1 MNKTKIQLLIDEMQK
16 RTANKKAAAERREK
30 INQQI
35 QQLQAEREKAGHAA
49 DREALRSIRHEIQD
63 LEDDLFILD
72 KQSQDTFIS
81 KEAGQKVW
89 KEYEADYAKQL
100 DSLVNA
106 YRKQAAAAAEKF
118 MAIVDLQNEALAAR
132 EQVASACGI
141 MPENPM
147 SFDNHDPLPDFK
159 MKFFEEKEDKRFSGL
174 SVWQPSAKWIML
186 AGLSKDPEEES
197 SLFTSVLR
205 LRKHYEPKKEDE
217 Q

>member
-1 MNKTKIQLLIDEMQK
+1 MNKNKIQMLIDELQK
-16 RTANKKAAAERREK
+16 RTANRAAAKERKDK
-30 INQQI
+30 ITDQI
-35 QQLQAEREKAGHAA
+35 RKLKEEREKAGAAA
-49 DREALRSIRHEIQD
+49 DREALRAIRNEIQD

-72 KQSQDTFIS
+72 KQSEETFIS

-89 KEYEADYAKQL
+89 SEYEADYSKQL
-100 DSLVNA
+100 ESLVNA
-106 YRKQAAAAAEKF
+106 YRKQAAITYEKF

-141 MPENPM
+141 LPENPM

-159 MKFFEEKEDKRFSGL
+159 MKFFEEKEDKRYSSL